1 LLGFVLWSLFTAALI
16 GYVVSRFYGKNQS
29 KSQRK
34 SRNRKNEEIYE
45 PSDSTSNST
54 SKLETNTLSTLL
66 QDTNLPQ
73 IEKDELSAVN
83 SVLEPELQTVDT
95 KSFVLGLDSSFE
107 LDQEEEE
114 AKKEEIKEEE
124 TLNKEEIPLSPSTP
138 SLPQKF
144 KHVPNIAYLD
154 SGHRKHHLDLYI
166 PTRQNDEQL
175 LDVVVHVH
183 GGGWKRG
190 DRSIAFYGA
199 PSMCKFYASGGF
211 LAVAPSYR
219 LGKYP
224 HHMEDVSKALIW
236 VHQNIKKY
244 GGNGQRISLSGHSA
258 GGNIAA
264 LFAVN
269 ASVLVPELPSNFIR
283 GVVCVS
289 GVYSLH
295 QPLGG
300 GGACTKNFIFLQ
312 RYVRPVF
319 GTDETILINN
329 SPLSLIQI
337 KLGVPLT
344 NTNKKKK
351 WTIFKKEES
360 SSSTSNSSPS
370 PLESKTGKTG
380 DLSHLL
386 PPFLLLS
393 ASWDMG
399 LETDAQNFYQL
410 LKQLNVNVKYHVI
423 PNTNHATIC
432 WTPKTEELALN
443 FVRDNLK

>member
-1 LLGFVLWSLFTAALI
+1 LSWIWKKKKKLLNQENVKDEDNVSTAPLLPITDSNLQDSPNEPISTSLF
-16 GYVVSRFYGKNQS
+16 
-29 KSQRK
+29 
-34 SRNRKNEEIYE
+34 
-45 PSDSTSNST
+45 
-54 SKLETNTLSTLL
+54 
-66 QDTNLPQ
+66 
-73 IEKDELSAVN
+73 
-83 SVLEPELQTVDT
+83 
-95 KSFVLGLDSSFE
+95 
-107 LDQEEEE
+107 
-114 AKKEEIKEEE
+114 
-124 TLNKEEIPLSPSTP
+124 
-138 SLPQKF
+138 KF
-144 KHVPNIAYLD
+144 VPNIPYLD
-154 SGHRKHHLDLYI
+154 EQRHRKHHLDLYI

-244 GGNGQRISLSGHSA
+244 GGNGQRIFLSGHSA

-360 SSSTSNSSPS
+360 SSSTPSSNSSSS
-370 PLESKTGKTG
+370 PLESKTGNIG

-410 LKQLNVNVKYHVI
+410 LTQLNVNVKYHVI